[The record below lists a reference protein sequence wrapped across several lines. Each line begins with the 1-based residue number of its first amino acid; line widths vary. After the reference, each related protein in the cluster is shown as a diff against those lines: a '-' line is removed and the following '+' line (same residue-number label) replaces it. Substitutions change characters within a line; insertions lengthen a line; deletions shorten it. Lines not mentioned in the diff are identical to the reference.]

1 MQCIYKNII
10 MEPTMTEKE
19 SLELIS
25 KMINT
30 AKSQIDKHSAFFFLL
45 WGYLVVAASLLHYS
59 LCVFW
64 NLWKYAPYAWMLMF
78 IGVIVSIPYSRYMR
92 KKQRITT
99 YLGRITGYLWIG
111 YGISIASLFFAK
123 DFGVYF
129 TPVILLFVAFAIFIS
144 GITFKFKPLI
154 VGAIICWICAIITF
168 RFQAMEQL
176 LINAFAITAGYII
189 PGHLIYMKKDI
200 E

>member
-1 MQCIYKNII
+1 M
-10 MEPTMTEKE
+10 MEPEMTEKE

-30 AKSQIDKHSAFFFLL
+30 AKSQIDKSNAFFYLL

-64 NLWKYAPYAWMLMF
+64 NLWKYAPYAWLLMF
-78 IGVIVSIPYSRYMR
+78 VGVFISIPYSRQMGKKR
-92 KKQRITT
+92 KVST
-99 YLGRITGYLWIG
+99 YIGRIIGYLWIG
-111 YGISIASLFFAK
+111 YAISISLLFFASR
-123 DFGVYF
+123 DFSLYY
-129 TPVILLFVAFAIFIS
+129 TPVILLFVAFAIFVS
-144 GITFKFKPLI
+144 GIAFKFKPLI
-154 VGAIICWICAIITF
+154 VGAIICWICAAITF

-189 PGHLIYMKKDI
+189 PGHLIYRQKDVQ
-200 E
+200 

>member
-1 MQCIYKNII
+1 
-10 MEPTMTEKE
+10 METEMTEKE

-30 AKSQIDKHSAFFFLL
+30 AKSQIDKGSAFFFLL

-64 NLWKYAPYAWMLMF
+64 NLWKYAPYAWFLMF
-78 IGVIVSIPYSRYMR
+78 IGAIISIPYSFQMR
-92 KKQRITT
+92 RKQKITT
-99 YLGRITGYLWIG
+99 YAGRIVGYLWLG
-111 YGISIASLFFAK
+111 YGISICLLFLAK
-123 DFGVYF
+123 GFGVYY
-129 TPVILLFVAFAIFIS
+129 TPVILLFVAFAIFIA

-154 VGAIICWICAIITF
+154 IGAIICWICAAITF

-189 PGHLIYMKKDI
+189 PGHLIYWKKDVK
-200 E
+200 